1 MSYIVR
7 IYTLPD
13 HSTHTDTPHE
23 TAEEAFG
30 QCYEEELA
38 LPEHATKKIET
49 PFGFSIFRDG
59 VCMHTMDGVEIGT
72 EI

>member
-13 HSTHTDTPHE
+13 HSTHTDTPHD
-23 TAEEAFG
+23 TADEAFG
-30 QCYEEELA
+30 QIFLEPLA
-38 LPEHATKKIET
+38 LPETTTKKVDT
-49 PFGFSIFRDG
+49 PFGFSIFLDG
-59 VCMHTMDGVEIGT
+59 VCMHSQDGVEIGT

>member
-13 HSTHTDTPHE
+13 HSTHTDTPHD
-23 TAEEAFG
+23 TADEAFG
-30 QCYEEELA
+30 QIYVEELA
-38 LPEHATKKIET
+38 LPEFTTKKVDT
-49 PFGFSIFRDG
+49 PFGFSIFLDG
-59 VCMHTMDGVEIGT
+59 VCMHTQDGAEIGT

>member
-13 HSTHTDTPHE
+13 HSTHTDTPHD
-23 TAEEAFG
+23 TADEAFG
-30 QCYEEELA
+30 QCFEEPLA
-38 LPEHATKKIET
+38 LPEESTMKCEA

-59 VCMHTMDGVEIGT
+59 VCMHTYGGAEIGT